1 MQTPYTA
8 FAFLAFV
15 LAAPGCALD
24 AEPSSSAHELLSAD
38 AASYSADQSA
48 PNVEL
53 TQVPRVE
60 SFSAQPGVLPVG
72 GGEVQLNW
80 TSRYS
85 VGCSLF
91 VEGRS
96 IKVDSEGVF
105 TLDLL
110 HSTDLALSCFDE
122 VGFASEDIGIDVE
135 VETVPVQHFDGS
147 AENISLGSPDSTT
160 VAEKVNSATP
170 IEYEVTLEA
179 DSQLLARATS
189 EGMATDITIWLVED
203 VNEDGQLEQDEVIDY
218 SLTRPEV
225 EVQDRLKAGT
235 YRVIVIP
242 SVESSG
248 FFLTLSTK
256 PA

>member
-1 MQTPYTA
+1 MKTPSTV
-8 FAFLAFV
+8 FALLAFV

-24 AEPSSSAHELLSAD
+24 AEPSSSAYELLSAD
-38 AASYSADQSA
+38 AASYSADHSA
-48 PNVEL
+48 PNVQL

-72 GGEVQLNW
+72 GGEVQLKW

-85 VGCSLF
+85 VACSLL

-96 IKVDSEGVF
+96 IKVDSKGTF
-105 TLDLL
+105 SLDVVR
-110 HSTDLALSCFDE
+110 STDLAISCFDE
-122 VGFASEDIGIDVE
+122 VGFSSEDIGIDVE

-147 AENISLGSPDSTT
+147 AESISLGSPDSIT
-160 VAEKVNSATP
+160 VAEKLNSVTP
-170 IEYEVTLEA
+170 VEYEVTLEVN
-179 DSQLLARATS
+179 SQLLARATS
-189 EGMATDITIWLVED
+189 EGMASDLTIWLVED
-203 VNEDGQLEQDEVIDY
+203 VNGDGQLEQDEVIDY

-225 EVQDRLKAGT
+225 EVQDRLRAGT

-242 SVESSG
+242 GVDSSG